1 MKRLE
6 SNSSNKILG
15 FGEIML
21 RLTPTNC
28 NKIIQSNSFDAT
40 YAGGEANVICSL
52 SSFNHDTKMVTK
64 LPKNSLGEK
73 VIRDMRAFGVDTKDI
88 VKGEG
93 RLGIYFLE
101 TGHGSRNSEVIYD
114 RKYSAISM
122 ASKDEFDIDK
132 ILNDV
137 KLVHISGITPA
148 LSKDLYEFSLDLVKE
163 AKKRNIIVSYDSNYR
178 SKLRSLDEV
187 SKFMK
192 EILPFVDIAFLGI
205 LDFKNISVLYQI
217 CNVVML

>member
-6 SNSSNKILG
+6 INSSNKILG

-21 RLTPTNC
+21 RLTPTNF

-52 SSFNHDTKMVTK
+52 SSFNHDTKIVTK
-64 LPKNSLGEK
+64 LPENSLGEK

-101 TGHGSRNSEVIYD
+101 TGHGARNSEVIYD

-122 ASKDEFDIDK
+122 AKKEEF
-132 ILNDV
+132 
-137 KLVHISGITPA
+137 
-148 LSKDLYEFSLDLVKE
+148 
-163 AKKRNIIVSYDSNYR
+163 NI
-178 SKLRSLDEV
+178 
-187 SKFMK
+187 
-192 EILPFVDIAFLGI
+192 
-205 LDFKNISVLYQI
+205 KN
-217 CNVVML
+217 ML